1 MWEKAKK
8 FDIGVD
14 MTLFDHWNITIDYF
28 YDKRYDIFMERQS
41 WPNSLGYG
49 KAKPWGNVGK
59 MDNKGV
65 EFSLNYHKNFSKDL
79 GASFQANL
87 TYNKNKLV
95 YKDEPDYPTIW
106 KSETGKPYSRLT
118 GYISEGLFQS
128 QEEIDNSPEQM
139 VGNSTPKVG
148 DIKYRDLNG
157 DGKITE
163 DDQCMISKYG
173 SVPRL
178 QYGFGGTVNYKKFD
192 FGIFFSGS
200 ALRSILI
207 NGLDPFLEGNRIPN
221 KNVLKFIADNHWS
234 VDNPN
239 PNAEYPR
246 LGLTTGD
253 IGNNTVNS
261 TYWLRNGSFLRLKN
275 LEIGYKIP
283 YGRIYVSGANLLR
296 FSPFDLWDPELS
308 SWNSYPLQRTV
319 NVGLQLNF

>member
-1 MWEKAKK
+1 MGKAKK

-157 DGKITE
+157 DGK
-163 DDQCMISKYG
+163 
-173 SVPRL
+173 
-178 QYGFGGTVNYKKFD
+178 
-192 FGIFFSGS
+192 
-200 ALRSILI
+200 
-207 NGLDPFLEGNRIPN
+207 
-221 KNVLKFIADNHWS
+221 
-234 VDNPN
+234 
-239 PNAEYPR
+239 
-246 LGLTTGD
+246 
-253 IGNNTVNS
+253 
-261 TYWLRNGSFLRLKN
+261 
-275 LEIGYKIP
+275 
-283 YGRIYVSGANLLR
+283 
-296 FSPFDLWDPELS
+296 
-308 SWNSYPLQRTV
+308 
-319 NVGLQLNF
+319 